1 MKEFKSIYKLK
12 EILKPEDV
20 DPNLIKRLNKQYGS
34 IDMVNDFFTDDL
46 TTLYKTKEVNDGTN
60 SVSHKIIP
68 LASFAKSLKSLS
80 KAVQSLKNLSNTKE
94 GEDDINIK
102 ELSNKLKEIFNKY
115 RTHIRKNYPDQ
126 YSQIKTQLEEI
137 SSTGGGI
144 GSSSFT
150 PGTGMQYATPY
161 AFKLKKKKKIK
172 EEVGSTLGPGP
183 KAGPEGVEDNA
194 YVKQFKYTLVPK
206 KIKNSGLEV
215 KQLFEAET
223 SKEYQD
229 KRIEAFD
236 VIETA
241 INNIYKMLNNAKNE
255 TIEYYNGNPSS
266 YSVVKPT
273 DLILDYIKDINDL
286 LKGE

>member
-1 MKEFKSIYKLK
+1 MKEFKYKLK
-12 EILKPEDV
+12 ETIKPKDV
-20 DPNLIKRLNKQYGS
+20 GPDLIRRLSKQYGEV
-34 IDMVNDFFTDDL
+34 DMENDFFNDEL
-46 TTLYKTKEVNDGTN
+46 TTFYKTDKINKATN
-60 SVSHKIIP
+60 SLSHKVIP
-68 LASFAKSLKSLS
+68 LASFSKSLKVLS
-80 KAVQSLKNLSNTKE
+80 QAVNSLKNLSKTKE
-94 GEDDINIK
+94 GGDDATIQD
-102 ELSNKLKEIFNKY
+102 LSKKLKEVFNKY

-126 YSQIKTQLEEI
+126 YNQINQQLGEI

-144 GSSSFT
+144 GASSFT

-161 AFKLKKKKKIK
+161 AFKLKKKNKIK
-172 EEVGSTLGPGP
+172 EEVDSTLGPGP

-236 VIETA
+236 VIETE